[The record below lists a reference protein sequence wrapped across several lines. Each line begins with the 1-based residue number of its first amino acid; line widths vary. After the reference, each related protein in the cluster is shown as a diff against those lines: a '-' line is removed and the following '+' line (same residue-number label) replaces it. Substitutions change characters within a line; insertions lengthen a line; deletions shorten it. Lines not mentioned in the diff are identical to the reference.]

1 MYLSIKIKTKNR
13 QFYYRKTSGW
23 DHFVRRRLERVVAV
37 VYAFVFVLSAHSK
50 LETAYETIR

>member
-1 MYLSIKIKTKNR
+1 MYLSIKTKNR